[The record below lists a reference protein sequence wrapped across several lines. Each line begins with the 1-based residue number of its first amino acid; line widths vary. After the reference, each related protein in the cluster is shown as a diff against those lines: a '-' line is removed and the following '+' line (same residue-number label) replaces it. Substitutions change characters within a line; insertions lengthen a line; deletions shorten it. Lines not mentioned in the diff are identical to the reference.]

1 MCLGHGGAGCSPI
14 HGSKLGSLSHPPS
27 ASFEFMLNSLL
38 TFPVFSSTILCGKGA
53 GGGGQSSKETDELLV
68 RGEDLWEMSLTI
80 AEAA

>member
-1 MCLGHGGAGCSPI
+1 
-14 HGSKLGSLSHPPS
+14 
-27 ASFEFMLNSLL
+27 MLNSLL